1 LPGST
6 LGDDAFSGK
15 IVKLPGEQ
23 KQQRRTSTFNKG
35 AEPMADAKEQMTK
48 AVEHL
53 KQQRDELQLK
63 LHLAKADA
71 KDEWARLENQ
81 WEEIKPKLEAARE
94 EAGNTA
100 ESVSTALGLAID
112 ELKKG
117 YERLKGRL

>member
-1 LPGST
+1 
-6 LGDDAFSGK
+6 
-15 IVKLPGEQ
+15 
-23 KQQRRTSTFNKG
+23 
-35 AEPMADAKEQMTK
+35 MADAKEQMTK
-48 AVEHL
+48 AMEHL

-81 WEEIKPKLEAARE
+81 WEEMKPKLDAARE
-94 EAGNTA
+94 EVGKTA
-100 ESVSTALGLAID
+100 ESVGAALGQAID

>member
-1 LPGST
+1 M
-6 LGDDAFSGK
+6 
-15 IVKLPGEQ
+15 E
-23 KQQRRTSTFNKG
+23 
-35 AEPMADAKEQMTK
+35 DAKEQMAK

-71 KDEWARLENQ
+71 KDEWASLENQ

-94 EAGNTA
+94 EAGKTA
-100 ESVSTALGLAID
+100 ESVGTALGLALD

>member
-1 LPGST
+1 
-6 LGDDAFSGK
+6 
-15 IVKLPGEQ
+15 
-23 KQQRRTSTFNKG
+23 
-35 AEPMADAKEQMTK
+35 MADVTEQMTK

-81 WEEIKPKLEAARE
+81 WEEIKPKLDAARE
-94 EAGNTA
+94 EVGKTA
-100 ESVSTALGLAID
+100 ESVGAALGLAID